1 MLQQILNAFDQHLT
15 LNTFQLAR
23 QLETSPELIEAML
36 DHLERI
42 GAIQAVEAGEEG
54 CSACPMV
61 GACSGCNRSLK
72 MWRSS
77 SKI

>member
-1 MLQQILNAFDQHLT
+1 MLQQILQAFDQHLT

-36 DHLERI
+36 DHLQRI
-42 GAIQAVEAGEEG
+42 GAIQAVEAGGEG
-54 CSACPMV
+54 CSACPML
-61 GACSGCNRSLK
+61 GACSGCHRSLK

-77 SKI
+77 PKI